1 MSPSRPSFALWVLGL
16 LVGSWSILGAD
27 TARAQLDTRHWVPP
41 LWSLNGT
48 DPGVVGD
55 HWVYISTPEVEPV
68 TFTIKDGAGNSHTGV
83 VSNSSPVGI
92 HIAKLSGTIIANTTG
107 GWAGT
112 HTPHLVTGSAKLNVK
127 LADGLIVEAQRPVY
141 VSVRQKSG
149 SQGEISASPG
159 RKGLGTEFR
168 ALFAYNV
175 KSTNVWRASF
185 ISVMSTEPGTTTVS
199 IAVRPGVK
207 LYGLPDANND
217 GATDTHTITLN
228 QYESYI
234 VGLQDTAYTG
244 TAPIANLNGTRITSD
259 KLIAVTS
266 GYFLGGP
273 TDASGQD
280 AGFDQL
286 VPTELAGTEFV
297 MIKGNAANT
306 SVLETVTV
314 VATENGTDLFVKGET
329 TPYNTTPLN
338 AGEHA
343 FIQGQYVGDGLYL
356 RASKPVLVVQ
366 GIGGSDSLATSGA
379 NVIPPIGVDVSNF
392 VDNIPVVNFY
402 GTATIGIV
410 SRAGATVTLNGAAP
424 TVAPQPITGAPDWV
438 TYKITGMTGTVSV
451 VSNAAVA
458 VSLINVSGVAGLAGY
473 FSGFPSSAT
482 LDLDGDDTADGGDN
496 CPDDPNLDQLD
507 DDGDGIGNLCDQ
519 CDDDPQKALPGVCG
533 CGTPD
538 KDYDLDGV
546 TCIDNCPY
554 DANPSQADSDGDGIG
569 DACADDLDNDGVLN
583 EQDGCPLDAKKS
595 APGFCGCGFL
605 ETDSD
610 LDGTPNCVDACP
622 LNPAKTSAGAC
633 GCAAAETD
641 SDGDGVPDCIDVCGN
656 GAIDAGEDCDD
667 ANASNGDACTSQ
679 CFWRPS
685 GAADTAEV
693 AEDGGVVIDVM
704 ANDLAESGGRVFD
717 VVIVT
722 EPAHGVAVVE
732 ADGRVSYIPNANY
745 AGPDGFTYQL
755 ADAVSVSDLVTVTV
769 TVTAVNDAPV
779 VSSISDVE
787 FAEDGWTLVP
797 FTVSDVET
805 ATGSLVVSATSSH
818 PSVVTVA
825 LGGVGASRSVM
836 LSGASNAHGASTV
849 TVSVSDGVATTT
861 RTFEVTV
868 TAVNDAP
875 TLSELGDVTLS
886 EDGSTSV
893 PFGVGDVDDAT
904 LTVSASVLPTDL
916 VSVSVVGTGTERSL
930 VLTGLS
936 DAHGE
941 AVVTV
946 SVTDGTST
954 VTRTLGVTVT
964 PVNDAP
970 VALGEQVVVDE
981 GATASGIVG
990 GGSLLAND
998 VDADGDT
1005 LLVEVVTNPAHGSL
1019 SLSAD
1024 GTFAYTHDGS
1034 ETTNDAFTYRVGD
1047 GALWSNTVSVAVAV
1061 TPVNDAPTLSAIAD
1075 QAWSE
1080 DGASG
1085 PLAFTV
1091 GDPDSTALVVTATSS
1106 DETLIPAGGI
1116 ALSGDGETRTL
1127 TLASAPDNH
1136 GEATITVRVSDG
1148 EHTVSRTFAVTVS
1161 PVNDAPILAAIA
1173 DQAGLEDGVV
1183 SLELEVGDRDSALGD
1198 LVVSATSSDPG
1209 LVPSLVATGSGAIRT
1224 LTLGLG
1230 ANRNGAT
1237 TITVVVSDGE
1247 HTATRS
1253 FGLSVDAVNDAPVGA
1268 SDAVLVME
1276 GGTSRQLVSGAA
1288 SVLANDADIDGDT
1301 LVASLVSAP
1310 AHGTL
1315 ALATD
1320 GTFEYVHDGS
1330 ETESDGFVYRLS
1342 DGLVS
1347 REISVTIT
1355 ITPVNNAPVAV
1366 ADEVLVAEGGTL
1378 SGQVLANDTDA
1389 ESQALAALVVTGPQH
1404 GELTLAAD
1412 GSFEYRH
1419 DGSETTEDSFTYVAF
1434 DGLAQSEPT
1443 TVAIRVT
1450 AVNDAPTLAFSGA
1463 SELELVEDEVSGE
1476 LVLVVSD
1483 AETATD
1489 ALTVVA
1495 TSGNESLI
1503 PNAGLVFGGVGGTRT
1518 LVLRPA
1524 PDMHGTT
1531 TVTIVVSDGELS
1543 AELTLAVAVRA
1554 VDDAPTL
1561 GAVADVELAED
1572 GSAEVTLDVADIDSE
1587 ALEITATSSAS
1598 DVVAVAVSGQSLV
1611 LTAGAD
1617 RVGEA
1622 VITVAVH
1629 DGVNSTTR
1637 TFVVRIAG
1645 LNDTPVGE
1653 LDRLTVD
1660 EGGRA
1665 SLLEGGQSS
1674 VLANDRDADQDT
1686 LSATVVSPPRH
1697 GVLTMA
1703 ADGTF
1708 EYVHD
1713 GSETTGDGFV
1723 YRAFDG
1729 VAGVEVEVAIAVR
1742 PVNDAPTL
1750 SQLEDVVLVEDIESE
1765 ALRFT
1770 IGDAESEPSALRVS
1784 ATSDRDDLI
1793 AELVLGGDAA
1803 ERTIVVRP
1811 VADQSGS
1818 AEVVVVVEDGERST
1832 EARFQVVIVAENDR
1846 PTIGA
1851 LDDLRIDEDGAT
1863 KGIAIVV
1870 SDTETDSGALVV
1882 TAESDNAEL
1891 VDLAGLAFVGD
1902 GAERTLTVTPR
1913 PNAHGEATITVRVSD
1928 GVDTAEASFVLTVDA
1943 VNDAPTLSAPVSH
1956 DAIEDVTGRFGAV
1969 LVDDIDAGTDIMT
1982 AVVEAER
1989 GTMRV
1994 VAVSGLTF
2002 AGSPSGA
2009 RVAFSGTLPAIAGA
2023 LAALEYTGPADG
2035 VGADRVSI
2043 SVDDGHGG
2051 AGGPRTASAEVAV
2064 VIAAVNDGP
2073 QIGAI
2078 DDLELTDPESRTV
2091 ALVLAD
2097 KDDVP
2102 SLLTVSLTTS
2112 DAEVI
2117 SLDQLELQGM
2127 GVGRELVVSSG
2138 GVPGTSTVTVAVSDP
2153 AGLTSSVS
2161 FVVTV
2166 VCDDVDGDRRCDVD
2180 VEVGDTDGDGLSDER
2195 ERELGTDPEQ
2205 ADTDGDG
2212 LPDGEELERET
2223 DPNTADTDGD
2233 GIPDGEELERGL
2245 DPLEAWDG
2253 VGLTGG
2259 GGCSG
2264 GSSGPWAS
2272 IFGLFFAVLGVSR
2285 RRLAR

>member
-1 MSPSRPSFALWVLGL
+1 MSPRPSFVLWVLGF
-16 LVGSWSILGAD
+16 LVTWSSLGAE
-27 TARAQLDTRHWVPP
+27 TARAQLDTRHWIPP

-48 DPGVVGD
+48 DAGVVGD

-83 VSNSSPVGI
+83 VSNTSPVGL
-92 HIAKLSGTIIANTTG
+92 HVAKLSGTVIANTTG

-112 HTPHLVTGSAKLNVK
+112 HTPHLVTGTAKLNVK
-127 LADGLIVEAQRPVY
+127 LSDGLVVEAERPVY

-175 KSTNVWRASF
+175 KSTNTWRGSF
-185 ISVMSTEPGTTTVS
+185 ISVMSSEPGTTTVS

-244 TAPIANLNGTRITSD
+244 TAPIANLNGTLVTSD

-314 VATENGTDLFVKGET
+314 VATENGTDLYVKGET

-343 FIQGQYVGDGLYL
+343 FIQGQYIGDGLYL

-424 TVAPQPITGAPDWV
+424 SVAPQPITGAPDWV

-546 TCIDNCPY
+546 TCTDNCPY
-554 DANPSQADSDGDGIG
+554 DANANQADADGAGIG

-610 LDGTPNCVDACP
+610 LDGSPNCVDACP
-622 LNPAKTSAGAC
+622 LNPSKTSAGAC

-641 SDGDGVPDCIDVCGN
+641 SDGDGVPDCVDVCGN
-656 GAIDAGEDCDD
+656 GAVDAGEDCDD
-667 ANASNGDACTSQ
+667 ANASNADACTSQ

-685 GAADTAEV
+685 GAADNMSV
-693 AEDGGVVIDVM
+693 AEDGVAVIDVM

-722 EPAHGVAVVE
+722 EPAHGVAIVE
-732 ADGRVSYIPNANY
+732 ADGRVTYVPDPDF
-745 AGPDGFTYQL
+745 AGMDGFTYQL
-755 ADAVSVSDLVTVTV
+755 ADEVSVSDLVTVTLTV
-769 TVTAVNDAPV
+769 TAVNDAPTLSVLSDVTLDEDGSTVVPVVVGDIETATGSLTVTATSSNVGVVTVSVGGAGANRTVSVVGVADASGTSTITVSVSDGVATTSRTFVATVTAVNDAPV
-779 VSSISDVE
+779 VSSFEAQVL
-787 FAEDGWTLVP
+787 AEEGSTSVP
-797 FTVSDVET
+797 FTVSDV
-805 ATGSLVVSATSSH
+805 
-818 PSVVTVA
+818 
-825 LGGVGASRSVM
+825 
-836 LSGASNAHGASTV
+836 
-849 TVSVSDGVATTT
+849 
-861 RTFEVTV
+861 
-868 TAVNDAP
+868 
-875 TLSELGDVTLS
+875 
-886 EDGSTSV
+886 
-893 PFGVGDVDDAT
+893 DDAT
-904 LTVSASVLPTDL
+904 LSVSASVLPTDL
-916 VSVSVVGTGTERSL
+916 VSVSLVGSGAERTL

-936 DAHGE
+936 NVHGE
-941 AVVTV
+941 AEVTV

-954 VTRTLGVTVT
+954 VTRTFLVTVT
-964 PVNDAP
+964 AVNDAP
-970 VALGEQVVVDE
+970 VALGEQVVVVE
-981 GATASGIVG
+981 GAMANGIVG

-1005 LLVEVVTNPAHGSL
+1005 LVVEVVTNPAHGSL
-1019 SLSAD
+1019 SVSAD

-1034 ETTNDAFTYRVGD
+1034 ETSSDTFSYRVGD
-1047 GALWSNTVSVAVAV
+1047 GALWSNTVSVEVSV
-1061 TPVNDAPTLSAIAD
+1061 TAVNDAPTVGVIAD

-1080 DGASG
+1080 DGSSG
-1085 PLAFTV
+1085 PLAFAV
-1091 GDPDSTALVVTATSS
+1091 EDADSGALTVTATSS
-1106 DETLIPAGGI
+1106 NPTLLPAEGLVLG
-1116 ALSGDGETRTL
+1116 GDGGTRTI
-1127 TLASAPDNH
+1127 TLSSAPDTH
-1136 GEATITVRVSDG
+1136 GEATMTVSVSDG
-1148 EHTVSRTFAVTVS
+1148 EHTVSRTFAVTVG
-1161 PVNDAPILAAIA
+1161 PVNDAPSLAAIA
-1173 DQAGLEDGVV
+1173 DQAGLEDGTLSV
-1183 SLELEVGDRDSALGD
+1183 ELEVGDRDSAPGE
-1198 LVVSATSSDPG
+1198 LVVTATSSDPELVSG
-1209 LVPSLVATGSGAIRT
+1209 LVVSAGPSAAMRT
-1224 LTLGLG
+1224 LALAFGADRHGTATL
-1230 ANRNGAT
+1230 
-1237 TITVVVSDGE
+1237 TVVVSDGE
-1247 HTATRS
+1247 HTATRT
-1253 FGLSVDAVNDAPVGA
+1253 FGLSVGAVNDAPVGA

-1276 GGTSRQLVSGAA
+1276 GGTSRQLTSGAA
-1288 SVLANDADIDGDT
+1288 SVLSNDNDVDGDV
-1301 LVASLVSAP
+1301 LVASLVSGP
-1310 AHGTL
+1310 SHGTL
-1315 ALATD
+1315 TLSAD

-1330 ETESDGFVYRLS
+1330 ETESDAFVYRLS
-1342 DGLVS
+1342 DGAIEREMTVS
-1347 REISVTIT
+1347 IA
-1355 ITPVNNAPVAV
+1355 ITPINNAPVAV
-1366 ADEVLVAEGGTL
+1366 ADQAAVAEGGTL
-1378 SGQVLANDTDA
+1378 SGQVLDNDTDA
-1389 ESQALAALVVTGPQH
+1389 ESQALSALIVAQPQH

-1412 GSFEYRH
+1412 GSFTYRH
-1419 DGSETTEDSFTYVAF
+1419 DGSETTADSFTYVAF

-1443 TVAIRVT
+1443 TVAVSVT
-1450 AVNDAPTLAFSGA
+1450 PVNDAPTLAFSGA

-1476 LVLVVSD
+1476 LVFVVSD
-1483 AETATD
+1483 AETEPD

-1495 TSGNESLI
+1495 TSGDESLI
-1503 PNAGLVFGGVGGTRT
+1503 PNVGLVFGGVGGTRT

-1524 PDMHGTT
+1524 PDMFGTT
-1531 TVTIVVSDGELS
+1531 TVTVVVSDGELS
-1543 AELTLAVAVRA
+1543 AELVLEVTVVAS
-1554 VDDAPTL
+1554 DDAPTL

-1572 GSAEVTLDVADIDSE
+1572 GSADVELEVADVDSE
-1587 ALEITATSSAS
+1587 GLEITATSSAPEL
-1598 DVVAVAVSGQSLV
+1598 VAVAVSGQSLV
-1611 LTAGAD
+1611 LTAGTD

-1622 VITVAVH
+1622 IITVTVH

-1637 TFVVRIAG
+1637 TFFVRISG
-1645 LNDTPVGE
+1645 LNDAPVGAV
-1653 LDRLTVD
+1653 DRLTVD
-1660 EGGRA
+1660 EGGRT
-1665 SLLEGGQSS
+1665 SGLEGGHAS
-1674 VLANDRDADQDT
+1674 VLANDSDADQDT
-1686 LSATVVSPPRH
+1686 LSAMVVSPPAH

-1713 GSETTGDGFV
+1713 GSETTSDGFV

-1729 VAGVEVEVAIAVR
+1729 ALGVEVEVAIVVR
-1742 PVNDAPTL
+1742 PVNDAPTV
-1750 SQLEDVVLVEDIESE
+1750 SQLEDLVLVEDTESP
-1765 ALRFT
+1765 AISFS
-1770 IGDAESEPSALRVS
+1770 IADAETEPSALRVS
-1784 ATSDRDDLI
+1784 ASTDRDDLI
-1793 AELVLGGDAA
+1793 AELVLAGDAG
-1803 ERTIVVRP
+1803 ERSLVVRP
-1811 VADQSGS
+1811 VADQSGT

-1832 EARFQVVIVAENDR
+1832 EARFEVVIVADNDR

-1851 LDDLRIDEDGAT
+1851 IEDQRIDEDGAT
-1863 KGIAIVV
+1863 KGIAVLV
-1870 SDTETDSGALVV
+1870 GDAETDPASLAV

-1891 VDLAGLAFVGD
+1891 VDVAGLVLSGE

-1913 PNAHGEATITVRVSD
+1913 PNASGEATVIVRVRD
-1928 GVDTAEASFVLTVDA
+1928 GVDTAETSFVLSVDA
-1943 VNDAPTLSAPVSH
+1943 VNDAPTLSAPATH
-1956 DAIEDVTGRFGAV
+1956 NAIEDVTSRLGAV
-1969 LVDDIDAGTDIMT
+1969 LVDDIDAGAGLMT
-1982 AVVEAER
+1982 AVVEVER
-1989 GTMRV
+1989 GTVRV
-1994 VAVSGLTF
+1994 AAVSGLSF
-2002 AGSPSGA
+2002 ADAPSGS

-2023 LAALEYTGPADG
+2023 LGALEYTGPADG

-2043 SVDDGHGG
+2043 SVDDGGHGG
-2051 AGGPRTASAEVAV
+2051 SGGSRSASAEVAV

-2073 QIGAI
+2073 QVGAI
-2078 DDLELTDPESRTV
+2078 EDLELTDPESRSV
-2091 ALVLAD
+2091 ALMLAD

-2127 GVGRELVVSSG
+2127 GASRELVVSSG
-2138 GVPGTSTVTVAVSDP
+2138 GVPGASTVTVIVSDP
-2153 AGLTSSVS
+2153 SGLTSSVS

-2166 VCDDVDGDRRCDVD
+2166 DCEDVDGDRRCD

-2223 DPNTADTDGD
+2223 DPSAADTDGD
-2233 GIPDGEELERGL
+2233 GVPDGEELERGL
-2245 DPLEAWDG
+2245 NPLEAWDG

-2264 GSSGPWAS
+2264 GSSGPWAP
-2272 IFGLFFAVLGVSR
+2272 IFGLCFAVLCVSR
-2285 RRLAR
+2285 RRWAR

>member
-1 MSPSRPSFALWVLGL
+1 MLPSRPSFALWVLGL
-16 LVGSWSILGAD
+16 LVGSWSTLGAD
-27 TARAQLDTRHWVPP
+27 TARAQLDTRHWIPP

-48 DPGVVGD
+48 DAGVVGD

-83 VSNSSPVGI
+83 VSNTSPVGI
-92 HIAKLSGTIIANTTG
+92 HIAKLSGSIIANTTG

-112 HTPHLVTGSAKLNVK
+112 HTPHLVTGTAKLNVK
-127 LADGLIVEAQRPVY
+127 LPDGLIVEAQRPVY

-185 ISVMSTEPGTTTVS
+185 ISIMSTEPGTTTVS

-217 GATDTHTITLN
+217 GATDTHTLTLN

-244 TAPIANLNGTRITSD
+244 TAPIANLNGTRVTSD

-273 TDASGQD
+273 TEASGQD

-314 VATENGTDLFVKGET
+314 VATEDGTNLFVKGET

-410 SRAGATVTLNGAAP
+410 SRAGAVVTLNGAAP

-507 DDGDGIGNLCDQ
+507 DDGDGIGNLCDE
-519 CDDDPQKALPGVCG
+519 CDTDPQKALPGVCG

-538 KDYDLDGV
+538 KDFDLDGV
-546 TCIDNCPY
+546 TCTDNCPY
-554 DANPSQADSDGDGIG
+554 DANPSQADSDGDGVG

-595 APGFCGCGFL
+595 VPGFCGCGFS

-622 LNPAKTSAGAC
+622 LNPAKTSVGAC
-633 GCAAAETD
+633 GCAVAETD

-667 ANASNGDACTSQ
+667 ANASNTDACTSQ

-685 GAADTAEV
+685 GAADTAEL
-693 AEDGGVVIDVM
+693 AEDGVAVIDVM
-704 ANDLAESGGRVFD
+704 ANDPTPSGGRVFD

-722 EPAHGVAVVE
+722 EPVHGVAVVE
-732 ADGRVSYIPNANY
+732 ADGRVSYVPNPDY
-745 AGPDGFTYQL
+745 AGVDGFVYRL
-755 ADAVSVSDLVTVTV
+755 VDEVSVSDPVTVTV
-769 TVTAVNDAPV
+769 VVTPVNDAPV
-779 VSSISDVE
+779 VSAISDVE
-787 FAEDGWTLVP
+787 FAEDGMSTVS
-797 FTVSDVET
+797 FTVGDVET
-805 ATGSLVVSATSSH
+805 ALNALVVTATSSH
-818 PSVVTVA
+818 TSVVTA
-825 LGGVGASRSVM
+825 TLGGAGAGRTVM
-836 LSGASNAHGASTV
+836 LSGAPDAFGTSTV

-861 RTFEVTV
+861 RTFVVVVTP
-868 TAVNDAP
+868 VNDAP

-886 EDGSTSV
+886 EDGSTTV
-893 PFGVGDVDDAT
+893 PFAVGDVDDAT
-904 LTVSASVLPTDL
+904 LEVSASVLPTDV
-916 VSVSVVGTGTERSL
+916 VSVSVVGSGAERSL
-930 VLTGLS
+930 VLTGRP

-954 VTRTLGVTVT
+954 VTRTFGVMVT

-981 GATASGIVG
+981 GATASAIIG

-998 VDADGDT
+998 IDADGDT
-1005 LLVEVVTNPAHGSL
+1005 LMVEVVTHPEHGSL
-1019 SLSAD
+1019 SLSMD

-1034 ETTNDAFTYRVGD
+1034 ETTSDTFTYRVGD
-1047 GALWSNTVSVAVAV
+1047 GALWSNTVSVQIAV
-1061 TPVNDAPTLSAIAD
+1061 TPINDAPTLSAIAD

-1085 PLAFTV
+1085 PLAFAV
-1091 GDPDSTALVVTATSS
+1091 GDADSGALVVTARSC
-1106 DETLIPAGGI
+1106 DESLIPAGGLV
-1116 ALSGDGETRTL
+1116 LSGDGETRSL
-1127 TLASAPDNH
+1127 TIVSAPDTH
-1136 GEATITVRVSDG
+1136 GEATITVSVSDG
-1148 EHTVSRTFAVTVS
+1148 EHTASRTFVVTVN
-1161 PVNDAPILAAIA
+1161 PVNDAPTLSAIA

-1183 SLELEVGDRDSALGD
+1183 SVELEVADRDTALGD
-1198 LVVSATSSDPG
+1198 LVVSATSSDPS
-1209 LVPSLVATGSGAIRT
+1209 LVPSLAVSAGPHPTLRT

-1230 ANRNGAT
+1230 QDRHGAA

-1247 HTATRS
+1247 HTAART
-1253 FGLSVDAVNDAPVGA
+1253 FGLSVAAVNDAPVGA
-1268 SDAVLVME
+1268 ADAVLVME

-1288 SVLANDADIDGDT
+1288 SVLANDTDIDGDT
-1301 LVASLVSAP
+1301 LTVSLVTAP
-1310 AHGTL
+1310 SHGTL
-1315 ALATD
+1315 ALSAD

-1330 ETESDGFVYRLS
+1330 ETERDGFVYRLS
-1342 DGLVS
+1342 DGAFSHDVN
-1347 REISVTIT
+1347 VTIA
-1355 ITPVNNAPVAV
+1355 ITPVN
-1366 ADEVLVAEGGTL
+1366 
-1378 SGQVLANDTDA
+1378 DT
-1389 ESQALAALVVTGPQH
+1389 
-1404 GELTLAAD
+1404 
-1412 GSFEYRH
+1412 
-1419 DGSETTEDSFTYVAF
+1419 
-1434 DGLAQSEPT
+1434 
-1443 TVAIRVT
+1443 
-1450 AVNDAPTLAFSGA
+1450 PTLAFSDA

-1476 LVLVVSD
+1476 LVIVVGD
-1483 AETATD
+1483 AETAAE

-1495 TSGNESLI
+1495 MSGDESLI
-1503 PNAGLVFGGVGGTRT
+1503 PSAGLVLGGVGGTRT

-1531 TVTIVVSDGELS
+1531 AVTVVVSDGELS
-1543 AELTLAVAVRA
+1543 AELTLAVVVLAS
-1554 VDDAPTL
+1554 DDAPTL
-1561 GAVADVELAED
+1561 GVLADVELAED
-1572 GSAEVTLDVADIDSE
+1572 GTTEVALEVADVDSE
-1587 ALEITATSSAS
+1587 GLELSAVSSAPE
-1598 DVVAVAVSGQSLV
+1598 VVAVAVRGQSLV

-1622 VITVAVH
+1622 VITVTVH

-1637 TFVVRIAG
+1637 TFVVRISG
-1645 LNDTPVGE
+1645 LNDAPVGE
-1653 LDRLTVD
+1653 VDRLTVD

-1665 SLLEGGQSS
+1665 SILEGGQSS
-1674 VLANDRDADQDT
+1674 VLANDRDADGDT
-1686 LSATVVSPPRH
+1686 LRATVVSPPRH

-1713 GSETTGDGFV
+1713 GSETTTDGFV
-1723 YRAFDG
+1723 YRVFDG
-1729 VAGVEVEVAIAVR
+1729 VEGVEVEVAIVVR
-1742 PVNDAPTL
+1742 PVNDAPTVSL
-1750 SQLEDVVLVEDIESE
+1750 LEDVVLVEDTESE
-1765 ALRFT
+1765 AMRFT
-1770 IGDAESEPSALRVS
+1770 IADAESEPSALRVS
-1784 ATSDRDDLI
+1784 ATTDRDDLI
-1793 AELVLGGDAA
+1793 AELVLAGDGA
-1803 ERTIVVRP
+1803 ERTLIVRP
-1811 VADQSGS
+1811 VSDQSGT
-1818 AEVVVVVEDGERST
+1818 AEVVVVVGDGERST
-1832 EARFQVVIVAENDR
+1832 EARFQVVIVADNDR
-1846 PTIGA
+1846 PTLGA
-1851 LDDLRIDEDGAT
+1851 LEDLRIDEDGAT
-1863 KGIAIVV
+1863 KGIAVV
-1870 SDTETDSGALVV
+1870 VGDTETDPGALVV
-1882 TAESDNAEL
+1882 TVESDDPEL
-1891 VDLAGLAFVGD
+1891 VDVAGLVLVGE

-1913 PNAHGEATITVRVSD
+1913 PNASGETTITVRVTD
-1928 GVDTAEASFVLTVDA
+1928 GVDAAEASFVLTVDA
-1943 VNDAPTLSAPVSH
+1943 VNDAPTLSAPSSH
-1956 DAIEDVTGRFGAV
+1956 SAIEDVTSRLGAI
-1969 LVDDIDAGTDIMT
+1969 LVDDVDAGSGIMT

-1989 GTMRV
+1989 GTVRV
-1994 VAVSGLTF
+1994 AAVSGLSF
-2002 AGSPSGA
+2002 ADSPSGA

-2035 VGADRVSI
+2035 VGADRVHI
-2043 SVDDGHGG
+2043 SVDDGGHGG
-2051 AGGPRTASAEVAV
+2051 AGGPKTASAEVAV
-2064 VIAAVNDGP
+2064 VIAPVNDGP
-2073 QIGAI
+2073 QIAAI
-2078 DDLELTDPESRTV
+2078 DDLELSDPESATV
-2091 ALVLAD
+2091 TLTLGD

-2102 SLLTVSLTTS
+2102 SLLTVALTTS

-2127 GVGRELVVSSG
+2127 GMSRELVVSSG
-2138 GVPGTSTVTVAVSDP
+2138 GVPGSSTVTVIVSDP

-2166 VCDDVDGDRRCDVD
+2166 VCDDVDGDRRCD

-2212 LPDGEELERET
+2212 IPDGEELELET
-2223 DPNTADTDGD
+2223 DPNAADTDGD

-2245 DPLEAWDG
+2245 DPLVAWDD

-2264 GSSGPWAS
+2264 GSSGPWAP
-2272 IFGLFFAVLGVSR
+2272 IFGLFFAVLLASR
-2285 RRLAR
+2285 RRPAI